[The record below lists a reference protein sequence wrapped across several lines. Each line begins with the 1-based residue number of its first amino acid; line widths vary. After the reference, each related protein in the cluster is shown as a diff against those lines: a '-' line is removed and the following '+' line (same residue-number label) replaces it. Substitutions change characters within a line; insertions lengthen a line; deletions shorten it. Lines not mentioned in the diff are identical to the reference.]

1 MRVLFLQQKS
11 YFDSLGVLYSQVEA
25 VFCCTFSIDID
36 KYLMSFD
43 LIASCI
49 DHDEDSR
56 YLMNLANNLN
66 IPTVFF
72 MDGVYDI
79 SNSSNNPHLKNI
91 NITLFHPFYYT
102 NIFVVGTKFGEY
114 LSDKHDIKY
123 YNYLPKRACLD
134 IKKNVSPSKIVLI
147 TTAVTPYFSNKEKKV
162 LTQWFKSI
170 VSILNHHNISYCFR
184 IFDMELYK
192 SISDSKSE
200 NIINIPLTDVVS
212 NVSFVICTPSTVIH
226 SLTTY
231 KINNLCINYRN
242 ESLLY
247 DTDIVCCFYKDL
259 SDSITQLISSES
271 VIEYN
276 IPTTNID
283 LNNYDFTLDNI
294 SSNIGNKSFIRVYFS
309 YTSVLR
315 IIYNSLPISYR
326 KKIKNFLSVTRIPFF
341 NR

>member
-1 MRVLFLQQKS
+1 MRVLFLQQRS
-11 YFDSLGVLYSQVEA
+11 YFDSIGVLYSQVEA
-25 VFCCTFSIDID
+25 EFCCTFSINIE

-43 LIASCI
+43 LVASCI
-49 DHDEDSR
+49 DHDNDAR

-134 IKKNVSPSKIVLI
+134 IRKNVSPPKKVLI
-147 TTAVTPYFSNKEKKV
+147 TTAVTPYFSTQEKQV
-162 LTQWFKSI
+162 LIHWFKSI
-170 VSILNHHNISYCFR
+170 VSILNGRKISYCFR
-184 IFDMELYK
+184 IFDMDLYK
-192 SISDSKSE
+192 CISDSKSE
-200 NIINIPLTDVVS
+200 NLINIPLTEIVS
-212 NVSFVICTPSTVIH
+212 NVSCVICTPSTVIH

-247 DTDIVCCFYKDL
+247 DTDIVCCLYKDL
-259 SDSITQLISSES
+259 SDSITQLTSSES
-271 VIEYN
+271 VIEHN

-283 LNNYDFTLDNI
+283 LNSYDFTLDNI
-294 SSNIGNKSFIRVYFS
+294 SPYKGNKSFFRIYFS

-326 KKIKNFLSVTRIPFF
+326 KNIKNFLSVTRIPFF